1 MSFRSVA
8 NSLTKNYEI
17 SATEIVPSVPVLSAK
32 ASNSNDGSA
41 ARFFVGLGATC
52 PSSPPFGYRF
62 GLFSP
67 QQQQEQGTE
76 EEEAAEGAAAEAE
89 EQEQEE
95 VSG

>member
-1 MSFRSVA
+1 M
-8 NSLTKNYEI
+8 
-17 SATEIVPSVPVLSAK
+17 VPGGGAVFSSSSPALP